1 LAPSQYKLSCNT
13 DGFTDQL
20 ALTGKFDTGAFKH
33 RFNTGVEYS
42 DQKTDRTQYILNGLD
57 STGSAN
63 NTCNCCNCF
72 WLVHS
77 VQNPSNVPWTG
88 SISTDGADRYNI
100 RSKNQSVYFLDNI
113 ELSPQW
119 LLDLGVRWDKFETK
133 QTMTYGESGSGAK
146 IHQSW

>member
-1 LAPSQYKLSCNT
+1 
-13 DGFTDQL
+13 
-20 ALTGKFDTGAFKH
+20 
-33 RFNTGVEYS
+33 
-42 DQKTDRTQYILNGLD
+42 
-57 STGSAN
+57 
-63 NTCNCCNCF
+63 
-72 WLVHS
+72 VHS

-133 QTMTYGESGSGAK
+133 QTMTYGARNNATGLIIQKSQLKLVIKLRLKTTK
-146 IHQSW
+146 ISLTTKLV